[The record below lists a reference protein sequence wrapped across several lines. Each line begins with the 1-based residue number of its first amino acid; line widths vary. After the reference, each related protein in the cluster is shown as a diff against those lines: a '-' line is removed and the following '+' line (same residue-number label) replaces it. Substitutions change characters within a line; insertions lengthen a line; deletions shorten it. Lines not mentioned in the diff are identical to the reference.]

1 MFINRE
7 MDKEAVIHIYSG
19 ILPTKRNEIGS
30 FAESWMDLEPVIKNE
45 VSQKKKSKYCI
56 LTYIM
61 WSLEI

>member
-1 MFINRE
+1 
-7 MDKEAVIHIYSG
+7 
-19 ILPTKRNEIGS
+19 
-30 FAESWMDLEPVIKNE
+30 MDLEPVIKNE